1 MAKFSGKGKQPV
13 RQRGPIR
20 TTTPA
25 TTATGGEGFSRDP
38 KSDLFLLALGNFVGE
53 NTFHEGAA
61 QRDARFEKLVHQVV
75 ADDPS
80 WVARFVPYLRDTMQM
95 RSASVVMAAEYVR
108 AGGPEGR
115 KVVNAAC
122 VRADE
127 PGELLAYW
135 LSTYGRPVP
144 MAIRR
149 GLADAVSRLYTERNV
164 IKYDGGTKDMR
175 FGDVVE
181 MVRPKPADTIQAALF
196 RALLERRHRGD
207 ASIETIGETL
217 PVLIMDK
224 FLRALPEKQ
233 RRSFLRGD
241 PEALNRGAWTWERLS
256 GWLPGGMDAEA
267 WEFVIPQMGYMAL
280 LRNLRNFDQAGIS
293 DAAKQRIAGILS
305 DPEAVAKS
313 RQFPIRFYSAWTNV
327 QGMEWGPVLEK
338 ALDLS
343 LQNVPAF
350 DGKTL
355 IMIDCSGSMMYTP
368 FSANSQVYPWQVASV
383 FGIALAKRGDADVA
397 VYSDNAAFVQVD
409 KNTSVLRGVE
419 KVRQSPAF
427 GGGTRTIQTLAKL
440 YKGHDRVV
448 VLTDEQ
454 AFSARHGA
462 HATVDAIKAPI
473 YTFNLAGYKT
483 GHLES
488 GTNNR
493 YTFGGGLTDQAFTIL
508 KVLEDRK
515 HGTWPF

>member
-1 MAKFSGKGKQPV
+1 MAKFSGKGRQPV

-25 TTATGGEGFSRDP
+25 VTATGGEGFSRDP
-38 KSDLFLLALGNFVGE
+38 KSDLFLLALSNFVGE
-53 NTFHEGAA
+53 NTFHESA
-61 QRDARFEKLVHQVV
+61 QARDDRFQKLVHQVTTDD
-75 ADDPS
+75 AD
-80 WVARFVPYLRDTMQM
+80 WLTRFVPYLRDTMQM
-95 RSASVVMAAEYVR
+95 RSASIVMAAEYVR
-108 AGGPEGR
+108 AGGPNGR
-115 KVVNAAC
+115 KVVNDAC

-127 PGELLAYW
+127 PAEMLGYW
-135 LSTYGRPVP
+135 LTNYGRPVP

-164 IKYDGGTKDMR
+164 IKYDGQTKDVRM
-175 FGDVVE
+175 GDVVE
-181 MVRPKPADTIQAALF
+181 MVRPKPQDTQQAALF

-207 ASIETIGETL
+207 AAPSTIESLT
-217 PVLIMDK
+217 VLSVDK
-224 FLRALPEKQ
+224 FLRALPEGQ
-233 RRSFLRGD
+233 RRRFIRED
-241 PEALNRGAWTWERLS
+241 PEALARGAWTWERLS

-280 LRNLRNFDQAGIS
+280 LRNLRNFDQAGVS
-293 DAAKQRIAGILS
+293 DEVKQRVAAKLS
-305 DPEAVAKS
+305 DPEQVAKS
-313 RQFPIRFYSAWTNV
+313 RQFPIRFYSAWNNV

-350 DGKTL
+350 GGKSL
-355 IMIDCSGSMMYTP
+355 IMIDCSGSMMGGY
-368 FSANSQVYPWQVASV
+368 SGRSEVAPWQVASV
-383 FGIALAKRGDADVA
+383 FGVALAKRGAADVA
-397 VYSDNAAFVQVD
+397 VYSDNAGFVQVD

-427 GGGTRTIQTLAKL
+427 GGGTRTIQTLAQL
-440 YKGHDRVV
+440 YQGHDRVV
-448 VLTDEQ
+448 ILTDEQ
-454 AFSARHGA
+454 AFSAHRGA
-462 HATVDAIKAPI
+462 HAQVDAITAPI
-473 YTFNLAGYKT
+473 YTFNLMGYKT

-488 GTNNR
+488 GTKNR

-515 HGTWPF
+515 HGSWPF